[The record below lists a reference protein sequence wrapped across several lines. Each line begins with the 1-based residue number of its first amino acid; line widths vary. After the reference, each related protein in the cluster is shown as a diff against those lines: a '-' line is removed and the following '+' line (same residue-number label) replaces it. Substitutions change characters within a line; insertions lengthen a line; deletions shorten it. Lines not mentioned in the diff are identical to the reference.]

1 MYGTESTSESTNHY
15 IRDLSNFKKTFPEI
29 PESEHSQFHSKIK
42 VFPSAN
48 ILINFEFYPFD
59 LPKYFTL
66 CTQCLTNS
74 NYHLVVIENILSEKL
89 NQVLLRI

>member
-42 VFPSAN
+42 SFPQR
-48 ILINFEFYPFD
+48 
-59 LPKYFTL
+59 KYFD
-66 CTQCLTNS
+66 
-74 NYHLVVIENILSEKL
+74 
-89 NQVLLRI
+89 